1 MKLNAKDSLI
11 ISILIPM
18 AAGSISSLISQS
30 DMTAYLMLKK
40 PALSPPGILFPVV
53 WTILYILMG
62 ISSWLVY
69 RSDHPLRN
77 SALTWY
83 AVQLTLN
90 FFWSIL
96 FFNFSWYLAA
106 FIWLVLLIAAILV
119 MICLFRRISPAAALL
134 QIPYLLWCLFAAYL
148 NLSIFLLNR

>member
-18 AAGSISSLISQS
+18 AVGSISSLISQN
-30 DMTAYLMLKK
+30 DMSTYLMLKK
-40 PALSPPGILFPVV
+40 PALSPPGYLFPIV
-53 WTILYILMG
+53 WTLLYILMG

-69 RSDHPLRN
+69 RTDHPLRKK
-77 SALTWY
+77 ALTWY

-90 FFWSIL
+90 FFWSII
-96 FFNFSWYLAA
+96 FFNFSCYLAA
-106 FIWLVLLIAAILV
+106 FIWLLLLIAAILI
-119 MICLFRRISPAAALL
+119 MIYFFYQISPAAALL

-148 NLSIFLLNR
+148 NLAVYLLNR